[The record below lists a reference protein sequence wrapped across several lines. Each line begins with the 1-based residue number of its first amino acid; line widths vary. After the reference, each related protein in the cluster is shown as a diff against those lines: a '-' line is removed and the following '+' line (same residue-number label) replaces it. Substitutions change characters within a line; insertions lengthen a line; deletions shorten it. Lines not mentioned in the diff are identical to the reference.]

1 MRFSAVAL
9 LLAVLMT
16 ACTSSQRNTQGG
28 AIPPWVMRLPEA
40 KGKLYAMGISGPT
53 YYLEDGKTNAAEN
66 ARKELAKSLS
76 THVQELSLMM
86 QREEEKREGE
96 VSLLTVSSW
105 ATDIVVTNSQI
116 LEVWV
121 DEKALMPESLP
132 RTIYALA
139 VIDLSTVQGAVQ
151 KLRETVPQK
160 K

>member
-86 QREEEKREGE
+86 QRGE
-96 VSLLTVSSW
+96 ARGRGFSSDSL
-105 ATDIVVTNSQI
+105 IVGDGHRCH
-116 LEVWV
+116 E
-121 DEKALMPESLP
+121 LP
-132 RTIYALA
+132 DPRG
-139 VIDLSTVQGAVQ
+139 VGG
-151 KLRETVPQK
+151 
-160 K
+160 